1 MLPTERGQ
9 TPPPSFSACF
19 CGFVS
24 VGEFFGAFRGCDHS
38 ITLIYIYSRDTFKIL
53 GSAFT
58 FKIHLRF
65 GRDWCWFVRTVTAT
79 ASASDIP
86 EFRQY
91 LRFER
96 FLTIYAYPNIDITRK
111 SDKSKIWHIS
121 VESLKRSCYNFFGK
135 LGAFRFSSL
144 PTDKSLLFC
153 LPWSG
158 CGQQRHYIPIG
169 YIISVFHSKNCSARI
184 YGGFNN
190 IGMLNHMRIYQY
202 LPHICVLSDFLTVG
216 A

>member
-1 MLPTERGQ
+1 MLLMLPTERGQ

-24 VGEFFGAFRGCDHS
+24 VGEFFVTFRGCDHS
-38 ITLIYIYSRDTFKIL
+38 MTLIYIYSRDTFKIL

-65 GRDWCWFVRTVTAT
+65 WRDWCWFARTVTAT

-91 LRFER
+91 LRFDR
-96 FLTIYAYPNIDITRK
+96 FLTIYAYTHIDITRK
-111 SDKSKIWHIS
+111 SVKSKIWHIS

-144 PTDKSLLFC
+144 PTDKSLLF
-153 LPWSG
+153 LFAMKRMRTTASLYTHRVYNKRVSFKKTARLGYMAVLIILG
-158 CGQQRHYIPIG
+158 C
-169 YIISVFHSKNCSARI
+169 
-184 YGGFNN
+184 
-190 IGMLNHMRIYQY
+190 
-202 LPHICVLSDFLTVG
+202 
-216 A
+216 